1 MKTNGLNESKL
12 ERLSAQTL
20 AHYNNHAEEFWE
32 GTKTHDVTQNYQAM
46 LEALPASARSHARIL
61 DFGCGPGRD
70 LQAFKAL
77 GHEPT
82 GLDGSESFAKMAA
95 ALAGVPVLHQSFFA
109 LDLPANH
116 FDAVFA
122 NASLF
127 HAPSSELPNVLLALY
142 ATLSRNGVLFCS
154 NPRSFDVDRE
164 GETQDGRYATYL
176 TESSWRRLLAEA
188 GFNVQYTYLRPA
200 GKPEHE
206 QPWLAIV
213 SVKP

>member
-1 MKTNGLNESKL
+1 MKTNEPNASNLDH
-12 ERLSAQTL
+12 LSAQTL

-46 LEALPASARSHARIL
+46 FDALPGSAKSHARIL

-70 LQAFKAL
+70 LLAFKAL

-82 GLDGSESFAKMAA
+82 GLDGSENFAKMAA
-95 ALAGVPVLHQSFFA
+95 ANTGVPVLYQSFFA
-109 LDLPANH
+109 LDLLANH

-127 HAPSSELPNVLLALY
+127 HAPSSELPTVLAALY
-142 ATLSRNGVLFCS
+142 ATLKPAGVLFCS

-164 GETQDGRYATYL
+164 GENEDGRYATYL
-176 TESSWRRLLAEA
+176 TESSWRRLVAEA

-200 GKPEHE
+200 GKPANE
-206 QPWLAIV
+206 QPWLAMV